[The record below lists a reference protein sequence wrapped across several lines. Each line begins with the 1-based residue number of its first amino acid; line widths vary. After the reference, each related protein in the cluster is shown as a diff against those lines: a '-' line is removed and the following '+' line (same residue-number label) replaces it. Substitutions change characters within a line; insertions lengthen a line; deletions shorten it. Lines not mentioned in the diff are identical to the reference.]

1 MIKVDNL
8 SVQYFDKKI
17 LDNVSFEAVRGD
29 WLMVVGP
36 NGAGKSTIVNAL
48 SKSAPYRGDIYL
60 KEKNIKDMKATE
72 QAQIMGVLR
81 QNHNVAY
88 SFTVEDIIKLGRYS
102 HRKKMFEGYSN
113 DESDKVERAIEL
125 TGLNNLRHQS
135 VLTLSGGELQR
146 TFLAQLFAQ
155 DPEVLVLDEPTN
167 HLDLVYQ
174 KQIFALVNKWI
185 KEHNCCVISI
195 VHDLSLARR
204 YGNKALLLDNG
215 KLVRKG
221 SIEEVF
227 NKEDLDN
234 VYKMDVHK
242 WMKDLYSSW
251 DND

>member
-1 MIKVDNL
+1 MIKVNNL

-17 LDNVSFEAVRGD
+17 LDNVSFEAGKRD
-29 WLMVVGP
+29 WLMIVGP

-48 SKSAPYRGDIYL
+48 SKAAPYTGDILL
-60 KEKNIKDMKATE
+60 KGKNINDMKAME
-72 QAQIMGVLR
+72 QAQVMGVLR

-88 SFTVEDIIKLGRYS
+88 SFTVEDIIKLGRYAY
-102 HRKKMFEGYSN
+102 RKKMFESYGN
-113 DESDKVERAIEL
+113 DESEKVEKAIEL
-125 TGLNNLRHQS
+125 TGLKELRHQS

-155 DPEVLVLDEPTN
+155 DPEILLLDEPTN

-174 KQIFALVNKWI
+174 KQIFALVNRWI
-185 KEHNCCVISI
+185 HENDCCVISI
-195 VHDLSLARR
+195 VHDLSLARK
-204 YGNKALLLDNG
+204 YGNKAILLDQG
-215 KLVRKG
+215 KLVRSGNIKK
-221 SIEEVF
+221 VF

-242 WMKDLYSSW
+242 WMKDLYNSW